1 MDPVT
6 IATIL
11 GLLYGGAS
19 LGSSFLEK
27 RGEQKLGMEQIR
39 SKERIAANERKASE
53 KATKA
58 SKESAE
64 KYIQTLLKEKTKER
78 ISDKEALML
87 NTFLQ
92 SQDRQMA
99 LIMQA
104 MQGATQSPYTSIS
117 PSPSAGMAGLMR
129 TGV

>member
-11 GLLYGGAS
+11 GLLYGGVS
-19 LGSSFLEK
+19 LGSDYLNK

-39 SKERIAANERKASE
+39 SQERMATSERKASE
-53 KATKA
+53 KATKKSRA
-58 SKESAE
+58 SAE
-64 KYIQTLLKEKTKER
+64 EYMQTLLKEKTKER
-78 ISDKEALML
+78 ISDKEAIML
-87 NTFLQ
+87 NSFLQ

-104 MQGATQSPYTSIS
+104 IQGATQSPYTTVKPGS
-117 PSPSAGMAGLMR
+117 SAGMTGLMR
-129 TGV
+129 TGA